1 MNFDGF
7 VNTFTQSSGIGGIIR
22 DDKGEMVAAFV
33 EGVAT
38 THPLVTE
45 LQALLKGVS
54 FSNTFN
60 ISKIIH

>member
-1 MNFDGF
+1 MTSLGFPPDNWTLPLTGWYKLNFDGF

-45 LQALLKGVS
+45 L
-54 FSNTFN
+54 
-60 ISKIIH
+60 